1 MAYKYFT
8 KRLLQDGS
16 VDLASVFPD
25 KQAMAREQCNV
36 SYGLPEIVDYLRT
49 ATDGFKFSD
58 QRYIDL
64 DNAVRAI
71 IGRYYTSKNMR
82 NPFEETGESIIEDE
96 YVEGNEPKKAA
107 IVADGKTRQ
116 KELPEQKF
124 KTPLPPQSKEAE
136 QIAVAAAVPPAPV
149 DDKVDEPVLPPVE
162 SVPDMIAIPAA
173 QEAEKEKPAPEPSK
187 VEILD
192 AIEVLRFL
200 ADDGDEGAKEAIESL
215 ELLLED

>member
-8 KRLLQDGS
+8 KRLLQEGNI
-16 VDLASVFPD
+16 DLASVFPE

-49 ATDGFKFSD
+49 ATENFKFSD

-71 IGRYYTSKNMR
+71 VGRCYTSMNMR
-82 NPFEETGESIIEDE
+82 NPFEESGEAVIEDE
-96 YVEGNEPKKAA
+96 YVQGNEPKKAA
-107 IVADGKTRQ
+107 IVADGKTKQ
-116 KELPEQKF
+116 KDVPEQKF
-124 KTPLPPQSKEAE
+124 KPPVSDMEEE
-136 QIAVAAAVPPAPV
+136 QIAVADAVPPAPV
-149 DDKVDEPVLPPVE
+149 DDKIEAPELPPFN
-162 SVPDMIAIPAA
+162 SIPDMIKLPAE
-173 QEAEKEKPAPEPSK
+173 QVPEKETPAPEPSK

-200 ADDGDEGAKEAIESL
+200 ADDGDESAKEAIETL
-215 ELLLED
+215 QLLLED

>member
-8 KRLLQDGS
+8 KRLLQEGNI
-16 VDLASVFPD
+16 DLASVFPE

-49 ATDGFKFSD
+49 ATEGFKFSD

-71 IGRYYTSKNMR
+71 IGRYYISKNIR
-82 NPFEETGESIIEDE
+82 NPFEESGEAAIEDE

-107 IVADGKTRQ
+107 IVADGRTKQ
-116 KELPEQKF
+116 KDVPEQKF
-124 KTPLPPQSKEAE
+124 KAPVSDIEEE

-149 DDKVDEPVLPPVE
+149 DDKIEAPELPPFN
-162 SVPDMIAIPAA
+162 SIPDMITLPAE
-173 QEAEKEKPAPEPSK
+173 QVPEKETPAPEPSK